1 MRALRPEIM
10 VADPPGL
17 SSCNLEIFQ
26 RTKATR
32 PLWPYVRT
40 VTYEND
46 MMAARPKVLRRTSRL

>member
-1 MRALRPEIM
+1 M